1 MAKIMIP
8 NPKKEKE
15 KEKKQGNTS
24 SEYRRNF
31 SFQVAP
37 ESAEEESSCL
47 SCDCRFRLH
56 PG

>member
-1 MAKIMIP
+1 MIP

-24 SEYRRNF
+24 SEYRQNF